1 MRWSRPYGTSSARR
15 AANDTRNHAPA
26 VPGRPA
32 SIAAGTPAMRIVY
45 LHQYFLTPDMAGG
58 TRSYEMA
65 RRLVAAGHDVHMVTT
80 DQRGAAGRRWR
91 ESSEAGIV
99 VHWAAVRYDN
109 RMSFGRRMLAF
120 VRFAFMAA
128 QRAASLRGDIV
139 FATSTPL
146 TIVIPALVASTL
158 GRVPFVFEVRDM
170 WPDVPIAL
178 GAIRGRIAVGLAR
191 WLERLA
197 YRRAAH
203 VVALA
208 PGMRDDIIAKGIPP
222 GKISVIPNGCDLD
235 VFAGATDARAAR
247 DSNAWLGDRPLVLYA
262 GAVGMANGVH
272 FLVEVAR
279 AALALDPEIRF
290 AVFGAGR
297 DFDSVRDLARRK
309 GVLDVNFFMH
319 DPVPKR
325 QLAQWLAAANML
337 VALFT
342 GPRVVWKDA
351 VQNKFFDALAAGK
364 PIANNF
370 DGWQSRIATD
380 ADIGLILDPNDPAR
394 AAQKVVRALRDASWL
409 DGVPARARRLA
420 EGEFNRDRLGARL
433 AGILETAARRQC

>member
-1 MRWSRPYGTSSARR
+1 
-15 AANDTRNHAPA
+15 
-26 VPGRPA
+26 
-32 SIAAGTPAMRIVY
+32 MRIVY

-65 RRLVAAGHDVHMVTT
+65 RRLVAAGHEVHMVTT
-80 DQRGAAGRRWR
+80 DQRGTAGGRWR
-91 ESSEAGIV
+91 ESSEAGIT
-99 VHWAAVRYDN
+99 VHWASVPYDN
-109 RMSFGRRMLAF
+109 RMSFGQRILAF
-120 VRFAFMAA
+120 ARFAWLAA
-128 QRAASLRGDIV
+128 RRAVSLRGDVV

-146 TIVIPALVASTL
+146 TIAIPALVASTI

-178 GAIRGRIAVGLAR
+178 GAIRGRLSVGLAL

-208 PGMRDDIIAKGIPP
+208 PGMRDDIVAKGIPP
-222 GKISVIPNGCDLD
+222 GKVSVIPNGCDLD
-235 VFAGATDARAAR
+235 VFAVTTDARVVR
-247 DSNAWLGDRPLVLYA
+247 ESNAWLGDRPLVLYA
-262 GAVGMANGVH
+262 GAVGMANGVG

-279 AALALDPEIRF
+279 EALALDPEIRF

-297 DFDSVRDLARRK
+297 DLDAVRNLARHT
-309 GVLDVNFFMH
+309 GVLDVNFFLH

-380 ADIGLILDPNDPAR
+380 ADIGLILDPDDPAG
-394 AAQKVVRALRDASWL
+394 AALTLVRAVRDTQWL
-409 DGVPARARRLA
+409 DEVPARTRRLA
-420 EGEFNRDRLGARL
+420 EGEFNRDRLGAKL
-433 AGILETAARRQC
+433 AGILEAAAGRRC